1 MLVMLGA
8 LLSSLKSQHLEE
20 SELDGT
26 GTPAVGELVCAANP
40 RLAMRLVC
48 SRGMIRSKHP
58 FPCSPGFYF
67 KLYQRLL
74 LHSKAI
80 KIEKWRLLTII
91 LCSAS
96 RRKKF

>member
-1 MLVMLGA
+1 MLVMLEA

-26 GTPAVGELVCAANP
+26 GSPAVGELVCAVNP
-40 RLAMRLVC
+40 RLAMPLVC
-48 SRGMIRSKHP
+48 SKGMIRSKHP
-58 FPCSPGFYF
+58 FPCRPGFNF
-67 KLYQRLL
+67 KQCQKLL

-91 LCSAS
+91 LCSVS